1 MAAITTD
8 GRVSVFTGAD
18 GKPTMPQLNADG
30 SLPMTPTAAP
40 LPTGAATYA
49 EQTALRAIVGT
60 TLDAPTTDFTAAA
73 TLEALIKGIGF
84 RAARK
89 ERIVFCELTRTAD
102 AYTYAPTQVWRAA
115 ASGFD
120 TFNAPV
126 GLVNGDAVEILRAR
140 LIKSTPVVA
149 GAAFSCYLHTQSVNY
164 SDKAVMNLAYSA
176 NAKRAAKIDFPFMQI
191 EGAASDCAMG
201 WGFFPPQTE
210 KINAIC
216 DPADTMLYPVVVVEG
231 PYVATASEKLYLEL
245 TVR

>member
-1 MAAITTD
+1 MAFILPVVAPPNHVPGTCVLEDSQNLGAIAE
-8 GRVSVFTGAD
+8 RV
-18 GKPTMPQLNADG
+18 G
-30 SLPMTPTAAP
+30 SLANSAAAP
-40 LPTGAATYA
+40 VLPSGAATA
-49 EQTALRAIVGT
+49 ANQAIIATTVTAPGGN
-60 TLDAPTTDFTAAA
+60 PTKVVNVQEPNA
-73 TLEALIKGIGF
+73 
-84 RAARK
+84 
-89 ERIVFCELTRTAD
+89 RIVYCELTRTAD

-120 TFNAPV
+120 SFNAPV

-140 LIKSTPVVA
+140 LIKSTNVVV
-149 GAAFSCYLHTQSVNY
+149 GAAFSCYLHTQSMNY
-164 SDKAVMNLAYSA
+164 QDKAVMNLAYSA

-231 PYVATASEKLYLEL
+231 PYVASASEKLYLEL